1 MSNWRDA
8 LVSSSTSLRQTIEAI
23 TEGSLQIALVV
34 DSEGKLLGTVTDGD
48 IRKAIL
54 AGKDLDITA
63 GEAMRSQPITSASK
77 TPRAAILK
85 LMREKRIHQMP
96 LLDDQ
101 GRVVDVLTV
110 DDMIGAAHKP
120 NAVVIMAGGL
130 GTRLH
135 PLTEETPKPMLKVGG
150 KPILETII
158 QSFIDQGF
166 TNFFV
171 SVNYKANI
179 ISEYFGD
186 GSRLGA
192 KINYL
197 HEKSRLGTAGGLSLL
212 PRDIHA
218 PIIVM
223 NGDLLTRISVDALLD
238 FHERESAVA
247 TMVVREDHYQVPYG
261 VVEVDGTQIV
271 GVEEKPIQRHLVNA
285 GIYVI
290 SQDGLNNIP
299 GDTFY
304 DMPTHF
310 AKLAANGHRTAAFPL
325 HEYWVDIG
333 RLDELERAQREWP
346 QEIQ

>member
-23 TEGSLQIALVV
+23 TEGNLQIALVV
-34 DSEGKLLGTVTDGD
+34 DSENKLLGTVTDGD

-63 GEAMRSQPITSASK
+63 GEAMRNQPITSASK

>member
-23 TEGSLQIALVV
+23 TKGNLQIALVV
-34 DSEGKLLGTVTDGD
+34 DADGKLLGTVTDGD
-48 IRKAIL
+48 VRKAIL
-54 AGKDLDITA
+54 AGKDLTITA
-63 GEAMRSQPITSASK
+63 GEAMRGQPVTSAAK
-77 TPRAAILK
+77 TPRNAILK

-96 LLDDQ
+96 LLDDEN
-101 GRVVDVLTV
+101 RVVDVLTV
-110 DDMIGAAHKP
+110 DDLIGAHQKP

-130 GTRLH
+130 GTRLY

-150 KPILETII
+150 KPILETIV

-171 SVNYKANI
+171 SLNYKAEV
-179 ISEYFGD
+179 ISNYFCD
-186 GSRLGA
+186 GSQLGA
-192 KINYL
+192 KISYL

-212 PRDIHA
+212 PKNIHA

-238 FHERESAVA
+238 FHERENAVA

-261 VVEVDGTQIV
+261 VVEVEGTQIV

-290 SQDGLNNIP
+290 SETGLSNIP
-299 GDTFY
+299 SDTFY

-310 AKLAANGHRTAAFPL
+310 AKLSANGHRTAAFPL

>member
-85 LMREKRIHQMP
+85 LMRQKRIHQMP
-96 LLDDQ
+96 LVDDQ

-110 DDMIGAAHKP
+110 DDMIGAAQKP

>member
-1 MSNWRDA
+1 
-8 LVSSSTSLRQTIEAI
+8 
-23 TEGSLQIALVV
+23 
-34 DSEGKLLGTVTDGD
+34 
-48 IRKAIL
+48 
-54 AGKDLDITA
+54 
-63 GEAMRSQPITSASK
+63 MRGQPVTSAAK
-77 TPRAAILK
+77 TPRNAILK

-96 LLDDQ
+96 LLDDEN
-101 GRVVDVLTV
+101 RVVDVLTV
-110 DDMIGAAHKP
+110 DDLIGAHQKP

-130 GTRLH
+130 GTRLY

-150 KPILETII
+150 KPILETIV

-171 SVNYKANI
+171 SLNYKAEI
-179 ISEYFGD
+179 ISNYFGD
-186 GSRLGA
+186 GSQLGA
-192 KINYL
+192 KISYL

-212 PRDIHA
+212 PKNIHA

-238 FHERESAVA
+238 FHERENAVA

-261 VVEVDGTQIV
+261 VVEVEGTQII

-290 SQDGLNNIP
+290 SETGLSNIP

-304 DMPTHF
+304 DMPPQLPAPRHLRC
-310 AKLAANGHRTAAFPL
+310 ALSPRCPHPPPHRPQLRRAARS
-325 HEYWVDIG
+325 
-333 RLDELERAQREWP
+333 
-346 QEIQ
+346 

>member
-23 TEGSLQIALVV
+23 TEGNLQIALVV
-34 DSEGKLLGTVTDGD
+34 DSENKLLGTVTDGD

-54 AGKDLDITA
+54 AGKDLNITA

-290 SQDGLNNIP
+290 S
-299 GDTFY
+299 
-304 DMPTHF
+304 
-310 AKLAANGHRTAAFPL
+310 
-325 HEYWVDIG
+325 
-333 RLDELERAQREWP
+333 
-346 QEIQ
+346 

>member
-54 AGKDLDITA
+54 AGKDLNITA

-197 HEKSRLGTAGGLSLL
+197 HEKSRLGTAGALSLL
-212 PRDIHA
+212 PREIHA

-346 QEIQ
+346 QES

>member
-8 LVSSSTSLRQTIEAI
+8 LVSSSTTLRQTIEAI

-34 DSEGKLLGTVTDGD
+34 DSDNKLLGTVTDGD

-54 AGKDLDITA
+54 AGKDLSIPA
-63 GEAMRSQPITSASK
+63 AEAMRREPITSAAK

-96 LLDDQ
+96 LLDEL

-110 DDMIGAAHKP
+110 DDMIGALQKP
-120 NAVVIMAGGL
+120 NAVLIMAGGL

-135 PLTEETPKPMLKVGG
+135 PLTQDTPKPMLKVGG

-158 QSFIDQGF
+158 QSFVDQGF
-166 TNFFV
+166 INFFV
-171 SVNYKANI
+171 SINYKAEI
-179 ISEYFGD
+179 ISDYFGD
-186 GSRLGA
+186 GSKYGVT
-192 KINYL
+192 ITYL
-197 HEKSRLGTAGGLSLL
+197 TEKMRLGTAGGLSLL
-212 PRDIHA
+212 PKNIHA
-218 PIIVM
+218 PVIVM

-238 FHERESAVA
+238 FHERENAIA
-247 TMVVREDHYQVPYG
+247 TMVVREDHYQIPYG
-261 VVEVDGTQIV
+261 VVQVDGTQII
-271 GVEEKPIQRHLVNA
+271 GVEEKPTQRNLVNA

-290 SQDGLNNIP
+290 SKLGLENIP
-299 GDTFY
+299 KDTFY

-310 AKLAANGHRTAAFPL
+310 AKLSADGHRTAAFPL

-346 QEIQ
+346 QELQ

>member
-23 TEGSLQIALVV
+23 TEGNLQIALVV
-34 DSEGKLLGTVTDGD
+34 DSENKLLGTVTDGD

-54 AGKDLDITA
+54 AGKDLNITA

-77 TPRAAILK
+77 TPRATILK

-96 LLDDQ
+96 LVDDQ

-179 ISEYFGD
+179 ISGYFGD

-212 PRDIHA
+212 PRDVHA

-290 SQDGLNNIP
+290 SQDGLKNIP
-299 GDTFY
+299 NDTFY

-310 AKLAANGHRTAAFPL
+310 AKLSANGHRTAAFPL

>member
-96 LLDDQ
+96 LLDNQ

-110 DDMIGAAHKP
+110 DDMIGAAQKP
-120 NAVVIMAGGL
+120 NAIVIMAGGL

-186 GSRLGA
+186 GSRIGA

-212 PRDIHA
+212 PRDIHT

>member
-23 TEGSLQIALVV
+23 TEGNMQIALVV
-34 DSEGKLLGTVTDGD
+34 DSENKLLGTVTDGD

-54 AGKDLDITA
+54 AGKDLTITA
-63 GEAMRSQPITSASK
+63 GEAMRNQPITSAAK
-77 TPRAAILK
+77 TPRAAVLN

-96 LLDDQ
+96 LVDDD

-110 DDMIGAAHKP
+110 DDMIGAHQKP

-171 SVNYKANI
+171 SVNYKADV
-179 ISEYFGD
+179 ISKYFGD

-212 PRDIHA
+212 PKNVNA

-238 FHERESAVA
+238 FHERENAAA

-271 GVEEKPIQRHLVNA
+271 GVEEKPVQRHLVNA

-290 SQDGLNNIP
+290 SEAALENIP
-299 GDTFY
+299 ADTFY

-310 AKLAANGHRTAAFPL
+310 AKLSANGHHTAAFPL

>member
-63 GEAMRSQPITSASK
+63 GEAMRSQPITSESK

-85 LMREKRIHQMP
+85 LMRQKRIHQMP
-96 LLDDQ
+96 LVDDQ

>member
-23 TEGSLQIALVV
+23 TNGNLQIALVV
-34 DSEGKLLGTVTDGD
+34 DANNKLLGTVTDGD

-63 GEAMRSQPITSASK
+63 EEAMRREPTTSAAK

-96 LLDDQ
+96 LLDDL

-110 DDMIGAAHKP
+110 DDMIGAHQKP

-135 PLTEETPKPMLKVGG
+135 PLTQDTPKPMLKVGG

-158 QSFIDQGF
+158 QSFVDQGF
-166 TNFFV
+166 VNFFV
-171 SVNYKANI
+171 SLNYKAEVITN
-179 ISEYFGD
+179 YFGD
-186 GSRLGA
+186 GSQLGA
-192 KINYL
+192 TINYL

-212 PRDIHA
+212 PQNIHA

-223 NGDLLTRISVDALLD
+223 NGDLLTRISVEALLD

-271 GVEEKPIQRHLVNA
+271 GVEEKPVVGATNRLINK
-285 GIYVI
+285 
-290 SQDGLNNIP
+290 SF
-299 GDTFY
+299 TF
-304 DMPTHF
+304 
-310 AKLAANGHRTAAFPL
+310 LL
-325 HEYWVDIG
+325 
-333 RLDELERAQREWP
+333 
-346 QEIQ
+346 

>member
-23 TEGSLQIALVV
+23 TEGNLQIALVV

-96 LLDDQ
+96 LLDDH

-110 DDMIGAAHKP
+110 DDMIGAAQKP

-158 QSFIDQGF
+158 QSFVDQGF

-192 KINYL
+192 KIDYL

-346 QEIQ
+346 QES

>member
-23 TEGSLQIALVV
+23 TNGNLQIALVV
-34 DSEGKLLGTVTDGD
+34 DANNKLLGTVTDGD

-63 GEAMRSQPITSASK
+63 EEAMRREPTTSAAK

-96 LLDDQ
+96 LLDDL

-110 DDMIGAAHKP
+110 DDMIGAHQKP

-135 PLTEETPKPMLKVGG
+135 PLTQDTPKPMLKVGG

-158 QSFIDQGF
+158 QSFVDQGF
-166 TNFFV
+166 VNFFV
-171 SVNYKANI
+171 SLNYKAEVITN
-179 ISEYFGD
+179 YFGD
-186 GSRLGA
+186 GSQLGA
-192 KINYL
+192 TINYL

-212 PRDIHA
+212 PQNIHA

-223 NGDLLTRISVDALLD
+223 NGDLLTRISVEALLD

-261 VVEVDGTQIV
+261 VVEVDGTQII

-290 SQDGLNNIP
+290 SQTGLENIP
-299 GDTFY
+299 TDTFY

-310 AKLAANGHRTAAFPL
+310 AKLSANRHRTAAFPL

-346 QEIQ
+346 QELK

>member
-23 TEGSLQIALVV
+23 TKGNLQIALVV
-34 DSEGKLLGTVTDGD
+34 DSENKLLGTVTDGD

-54 AGKDLDITA
+54 AGKDLNIAA
-63 GEAMRSQPITSASK
+63 GEAMRSQPTTSSAN
-77 TPRAAILK
+77 TPRAAILN

-96 LLDDQ
+96 LVDDQ

-110 DDMIGAAHKP
+110 DDMIGASQRP
-120 NAVVIMAGGL
+120 NTVVIMAGGL

-171 SVNYKANI
+171 SVNYKATT

-192 KINYL
+192 KISYL

-223 NGDLLTRISVDALLD
+223 NGDLLTRISVDALLN

-290 SQDGLNNIP
+290 SQAGLSNIP
-299 GDTFY
+299 DDTFY

-310 AKLAANGHRTAAFPL
+310 AKLSANNHRTAAFPL

-346 QEIQ
+346 QETQ

>member
-23 TEGSLQIALVV
+23 TNGNLQIALVV
-34 DSEGKLLGTVTDGD
+34 DSENKLLGTVTDGD

-54 AGKDLDITA
+54 AGKDLNITA
-63 GEAMRSQPITSASK
+63 GEAMRNQPITSASK
-77 TPRAAILK
+77 TPRTAILK

-96 LLDDQ
+96 LVDDR

-179 ISEYFGD
+179 ISEYLGD

-238 FHERESAVA
+238 FHERENAVA

-261 VVEVDGTQIV
+261 VVEVDGTQII

-290 SQDGLNNIP
+290 SQDGLSNIP
-299 GDTFY
+299 GETFY

>member
-8 LVSSSTSLRQTIEAI
+8 LVSSSTTLRQTIEAI

-34 DSEGKLLGTVTDGD
+34 DSDNKLLGTVTDGD

-54 AGKDLDITA
+54 AGKDLSIPA
-63 GEAMRSQPITSASK
+63 AEAMRREPITSAAK

-96 LLDDQ
+96 LLDEL

-110 DDMIGAAHKP
+110 DDMIGALQKP
-120 NAVVIMAGGL
+120 NAVLIMAGGL

-135 PLTEETPKPMLKVGG
+135 PLTQDTPKPMLKVGG

-158 QSFIDQGF
+158 QSFVDQGF
-166 TNFFV
+166 INFFV
-171 SVNYKANI
+171 SINYKAEI
-179 ISEYFGD
+179 ISDYFGD
-186 GSRLGA
+186 GSKYGVT
-192 KINYL
+192 ITYL
-197 HEKSRLGTAGGLSLL
+197 TEKMRLGTAGGLSLL
-212 PRDIHA
+212 PKNIHA
-218 PIIVM
+218 PVIVM

-238 FHERESAVA
+238 FHERENAVA
-247 TMVVREDHYQVPYG
+247 TMVVREDHYQIPYG
-261 VVEVDGTQIV
+261 VVQVDGTQII
-271 GVEEKPIQRHLVNA
+271 GVEEKPTQRNLVNA

-290 SQDGLNNIP
+290 SKLGLENIP
-299 GDTFY
+299 NDTFY

-310 AKLAANGHRTAAFPL
+310 VKLSADGHRTAAFPL

-346 QEIQ
+346 QELQ

>member
-23 TEGSLQIALVV
+23 TNGNLQIALVV
-34 DSEGKLLGTVTDGD
+34 DANNKLLGTVTDGD

-63 GEAMRSQPITSASK
+63 EEAMRREPTTSAAK

-96 LLDDQ
+96 LLDDL

-110 DDMIGAAHKP
+110 DDMIGAHQKP

-135 PLTEETPKPMLKVGG
+135 PLTQDTPKPMLKVGG

-158 QSFIDQGF
+158 QSFVDQGF
-166 TNFFV
+166 VNFFV
-171 SVNYKANI
+171 LLNYKAEVITN
-179 ISEYFGD
+179 YFGD
-186 GSRLGA
+186 GSQLGA
-192 KINYL
+192 TINYL

-212 PRDIHA
+212 PQNIHA

-223 NGDLLTRISVDALLD
+223 NGDLLTRISVEALLD

-261 VVEVDGTQIV
+261 VVEVDGTQII

-290 SQDGLNNIP
+290 SQKGLENIP
-299 GDTFY
+299 NDTFY

-310 AKLAANGHRTAAFPL
+310 AKLSANGHRTAAFPL

-346 QEIQ
+346 QELQ

>member
-8 LVSSSTSLRQTIEAI
+8 LVSSSTTLRQTIEAI

-34 DSEGKLLGTVTDGD
+34 DSDNKLLGTVTDGD

-54 AGKDLDITA
+54 AGKDLSIPA
-63 GEAMRSQPITSASK
+63 AEAMRREPITSAAK

-96 LLDDQ
+96 LLDEL

-110 DDMIGAAHKP
+110 DDMIGALQKP
-120 NAVVIMAGGL
+120 NAVLIMAGGL

-135 PLTEETPKPMLKVGG
+135 PLTQDTPKPMLKVGG

-158 QSFIDQGF
+158 QSFVDQGF
-166 TNFFV
+166 INFFV
-171 SVNYKANI
+171 SINYKAEI
-179 ISEYFGD
+179 ISDYFGD
-186 GSRLGA
+186 GSKYGVT
-192 KINYL
+192 ITYL
-197 HEKSRLGTAGGLSLL
+197 TEKMRLGTAGGLSLL
-212 PRDIHA
+212 PKNIHA
-218 PIIVM
+218 PVIVM

-238 FHERESAVA
+238 FHERENAIA
-247 TMVVREDHYQVPYG
+247 TMVVREDHYQIPYG
-261 VVEVDGTQIV
+261 VVQVDGTQII
-271 GVEEKPIQRHLVNA
+271 GVEEKPTQRNLVNA

-290 SQDGLNNIP
+290 GKLGLENIP
-299 GDTFY
+299 NDTFY

-310 AKLAANGHRTAAFPL
+310 AKLSADGHRTAAFPL

-346 QEIQ
+346 QELQ

>member
-8 LVSSSTSLRQTIEAI
+8 LVSTSTTLRQTIETI
-23 TEGSLQIALVV
+23 TRGNLQIALVV
-34 DSEGKLLGTVTDGD
+34 DSDNKLLGTVTDGD

-54 AGKDLDITA
+54 AGKDLNITA
-63 GEAMRSQPITSASK
+63 GEAMRSQPITSAAK

-96 LLDDQ
+96 LLDDI

-110 DDMIGAAHKP
+110 DDMIGAHQKQ

-130 GTRLH
+130 GTRLQ
-135 PLTEETPKPMLKVGG
+135 PLTQETPKPMLKVGG

-166 TNFFV
+166 SNFFV
-171 SVNYKANI
+171 SLNYKAEV
-179 ISEYFGD
+179 ISDYFGD

-192 KINYL
+192 KIDYL

-212 PRDIHA
+212 PKNISA

-238 FHERESAVA
+238 FHERENAVA
-247 TMVVREDHYQVPYG
+247 TMVVREDLYQVPYG
-261 VVEVDGTQIV
+261 VVEVSGTQII

-290 SQDGLNNIP
+290 SQEGLNNIP
-299 GDTFY
+299 RDTFY

-310 AKLAANGHRTAAFPL
+310 AKLSANGYHTAAFPL

>member
-23 TEGSLQIALVV
+23 TEGNLQIALVV
-34 DSEGKLLGTVTDGD
+34 DSENKLLGTVTDGD

-54 AGKDLDITA
+54 AGKDLNITA
-63 GEAMRSQPITSASK
+63 GEAMRSRPITSASK

-346 QEIQ
+346 QES

>member
-1 MSNWRDA
+1 MSSWQDA
-8 LVSSSTSLRQTIEAI
+8 LVSSSMTLRQTIEAI
-23 TEGSLQIALVV
+23 TNSALQIALVV
-34 DSEGKLLGTVTDGD
+34 DDNNKLIGTVTDGD

-54 AGKDLDITA
+54 AGKDLNITA
-63 GEAMRSQPITSASK
+63 AEAMRKSPTTSSAS
-77 TPRAAILK
+77 TPRTVIIK

-96 LLDDQ
+96 IVNESGQ
-101 GRVVDVLTV
+101 VVDVLTV
-110 DDMIGAAHKP
+110 DDMLGAQEKT

-135 PLTEETPKPMLKVGG
+135 PLTQDTPKPMLNVGG

-158 QSFIDQGF
+158 QSFIDQGYV
-166 TNFFV
+166 NFFV
-171 SVNYKANI
+171 SLNFKAEI
-179 ISEYFGD
+179 ISDYFGD
-186 GSRLGA
+186 GSKLGA
-192 KINYL
+192 SITYL
-197 HEKSRLGTAGGLSLL
+197 HETTRLGTAGGLSLL
-212 PRDIHA
+212 PSEVKY

-238 FHERESAVA
+238 FHQRENAVA
-247 TMVVREDHYQVPYG
+247 TMVVREDNYQIPFG

-271 GVEEKPIQRHLVNA
+271 GVTEKPTQRHLVNA

-290 SQDGLNNIP
+290 SAKGLENIP
-299 GDTFY
+299 ADTYY

-310 AKLAANGHRTAAFPL
+310 TKLAADGHRITAFPL

-346 QEIQ
+346 REVQ